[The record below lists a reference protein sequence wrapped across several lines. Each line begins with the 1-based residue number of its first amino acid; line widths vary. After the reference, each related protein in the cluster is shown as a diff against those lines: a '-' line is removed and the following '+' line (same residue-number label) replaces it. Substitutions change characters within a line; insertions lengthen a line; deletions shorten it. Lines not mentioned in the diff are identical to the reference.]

1 MDRHGVDR
9 HEARITSAFDVTT
22 PVSPATDDRSGRV
35 LRVGAACALLVLGLQ
50 PLAGGVWS
58 VAVSAALV
66 AAVIAAIA
74 ARLSEPALLDAAL
87 VIGLVWLIGLVPSIG
102 AWPVGAGLALLL
114 VTLVAWR
121 QGRLVTWRSWF
132 RVGKLDRWTWVL
144 CGLTAVVSV
153 AGLLLWQHAFNGTLP
168 PFYVAAARSVSPW
181 AAGLGGFAFLV
192 LNGVVEDVV
201 FFGLLLTASTR
212 ALGRGAIP
220 LVAFTFGAAHLNGV
234 PNGVPG
240 VLMAS
245 TWGLILAYLRHR
257 TGGMLA
263 TYLAH
268 VIADATIVITL
279 LPAALSP

>member
-1 MDRHGVDR
+1 MDR
-9 HEARITSAFDVTT
+9 HEARIASAFDVTT
-22 PVSPATDDRSGRV
+22 PVSTAAENRSGRI
-35 LRVGAACALLVLGLQ
+35 LRVGTACALLVLSLQ
-50 PLAGGVWS
+50 PLAGDAWP

-66 AAVIAAIA
+66 AAVIVAIA
-74 ARLSEPALLDAAL
+74 ARLSEPAILDAAL
-87 VIGLVWLIGLVPSIG
+87 TIGLVWLIGLVPSIG

-114 VTLVAWR
+114 VTLVAW
-121 QGRLVTWRSWF
+121 QQDRLVTWRSWF
-132 RVGKLDRWTWVL
+132 RVGKLDRWTWML
-144 CGLTAVVSV
+144 CGLTALISV

-181 AAGLGGFAFLV
+181 VAGLGGFAFLI
-192 LNGVVEDVV
+192 LNGLIEDMV

-220 LVAFTFGAAHLNGV
+220 LIALVFGAAHLNGV
-234 PNGVPG
+234 PNGAPG
-240 VLMAS
+240 LLMAAG
-245 TWGLILAYLRHR
+245 WGLVLAYLRHR

-268 VIADATIVITL
+268 VIADATIIITL